1 MGAGCLAWLC
11 RGGHE
16 VTGAGRDITLAQ
28 RRAPFAKWMVADYR
42 RLTLAGDWLPLLEG
56 FDAVVNCV
64 GVLQD
69 GMHDDVQRIQGAAT
83 TALFA
88 ACERAGVKR
97 VVHIS
102 AIGAARSAPTV
113 FARSKA
119 EAEDNLARR
128 QLGWVILRPGLV
140 LAPAVY
146 GGTAMLRGLAR
157 VPFVTPA
164 IEPDAPT
171 QVVR

>member
-1 MGAGCLAWLC
+1 M
-11 RGGHE
+11 
-16 VTGAGRDITLAQ
+16 
-28 RRAPFAKWMVADYR
+28 ADYR

-88 ACERAGVKR
+88 ACERAGINR

-102 AIGAARSAPTV
+102 AIGASDRRRPPSPAARPRPRTIFHGASSA
-113 FARSKA
+113 
-119 EAEDNLARR
+119 
-128 QLGWVILRPGLV
+128 G
-140 LAPAVY
+140 
-146 GGTAMLRGLAR
+146 
-157 VPFVTPA
+157 
-164 IEPDAPT
+164 
-171 QVVR
+171 